1 MHDTH
6 WLCGA
11 LAVCMALIPRGCLEQ
26 EAPFSVRQ
34 LTNKNSRFIYAS
46 SPISGLDVVLE
57 HWREIRRAII
67 QGGGKEPTL
76 EILFS
81 FDSAL
86 DARYGGAK
94 WYALSLYGSMRV
106 CQDACM
112 PV

>member
-1 MHDTH
+1 MNQ
-6 WLCGA
+6 
-11 LAVCMALIPRGCLEQ
+11 RGCLEQ